1 MDNGLNCK
9 GLKEYLELIDE
20 WFNELNSEE
29 KKELLSDFE
38 VEWDEFSDA
47 EKIEIYENNNW
58 KGVNHRVISL
68 KDLGF

>member
-38 VEWDEFSDA
+38 VEWDEFLDA
-47 EKIEIYENNNW
+47 EKIEIYENNN
-58 KGVNHRVISL
+58 
-68 KDLGF
+68 